1 MKPLQLGTYH
11 GYAYNLS
18 TRDAE
23 EGLPQ
28 VSGCLSYI
36 MSPWPARAIMR
47 PYLKL
52 TATTKI
58 TITKPTK

>member
-18 TRDAE
+18 TWDAE

-28 VSGCLSYI
+28 VPGQPELYHEPLASLC
-36 MSPWPARAIMR
+36 
-47 PYLKL
+47 YLKI